1 MKTRLVVWGEN
12 EANEKLLITAELK
25 AAENKVEI
33 CSIPE
38 SIATQELHQALMGD
52 WRSGKDVELPSGY
65 QQIIRPL
72 SLTEGLLPDHLKVLR
87 TDVLTRAQTE
97 WHFVVLS
104 HKLSG
109 AYQSEINDLKERV
122 ANLEGWEDSIWEELK
137 GFWKKVQDQVR
148 EKNLFWDHFRDLRE
162 QTDNLFTDLKT
173 RRKAMDEIF
182 DQKSKE
188 NLSKFSDMLEELEGK
203 IEKGLGLQPIFQ
215 QLKELQ
221 FKIKDHD
228 FNRGDRNKIWKRIDK
243 NFKAVKAKMF
253 GEDGKSRTT
262 SVDRLTKRYEGLVAA
277 IDRMERSIHRDEKDL
292 TYETKRME
300 QSEGQLENQIR
311 AAKLGMIQERIRSK
325 REKLDDMT
333 KTKGHLATKIAKEQQ
348 REEQRKENEVIKQK
362 QEQLK
367 EQVQRDIK
375 SARAELEGDQKIIS
389 AAAQIKEAQPSAK
402 KVAQTKVS
410 TPEKKTAKK
419 KKAPTKAEATDQSPS
434 KKATASNGV
443 KPDLLK
449 TAAAV
454 SLILSNIKK

>member
-38 SIATQELHQALMGD
+38 SIATQELHQALMND

-65 QQIIRPL
+65 QQISRPL
-72 SLTEGLLPDHLKVLR
+72 SLTEGLLPDHLKALR

-104 HKLSG
+104 HKLSR
-109 AYQSEINDLKERV
+109 AYQSEISDLKERV
-122 ANLEGWEDSIWEELK
+122 DNLEGWEDSIWEELK
-137 GFWKKVQDQVR
+137 EFWKKVQDQVR

-162 QTDNLFTDLKT
+162 QTDSLFADLKT

-188 NLSKFSDMLEELEGK
+188 NLTKFSGMLEDLETK
-203 IEKGLGLQPIFQ
+203 IEKGLGMQPIFQ

-228 FNRGDRNKIWKRIDK
+228 FTRGDRNKIWKRIDK
-243 NFKAVKAKMF
+243 NFKSVKAKMF
-253 GEDGKSRTT
+253 GEDGKSRST
-262 SVDRLTKRYEGLVAA
+262 SIDRLTKRYEGLVSA
-277 IDRMERSIHRDEKDL
+277 IDRMERSIQRDEKDL

-348 REEQRKENEVIKQK
+348 REEQRKENEIIKQK
-362 QEQLK
+362 QEELK
-367 EQVQRDIK
+367 KQVQRDIQ

-389 AAAQIKEAQPSAK
+389 AAAQIKDAQPSPKAK
-402 KVAQTKVS
+402 DKTKS
-410 TPEKKTAKK
+410 
-419 KKAPTKAEATDQSPS
+419 EATPKASTKKSNPKQTSDTTSSTSS
-434 KKATASNGV
+434 KNSASNGV
-443 KPDLLK
+443 QSNLVK
-449 TAAAV
+449 TAATI
-454 SLILSNIKK
+454 SLILSDTDTE